1 MSKQVHIIGPYNTG
15 TNLLFNI
22 INNCECLDLIN
33 NQTVSILHQ
42 HKPFDKHTLDIKL
55 IENYLNNP
63 NNILIIMYKNVY
75 NWLYSI
81 KKSHYFIKYTKLYLP
96 VELNNQKFPN
106 MIELYN
112 YYYINYMSLLNR
124 YPNAIFLDYKKVINI
139 SSSYDYINDK
149 LSKNNLS
156 INSKNNCNKTLMT
169 PAKTHGNPVKNT
181 MEAQKG
187 YLNKQIMV
195 KNFIIQN
202 KKFGNSI
209 KSVLFDYF
217 ENKNT

>member
-1 MSKQVHIIGPYNTG
+1 
-15 TNLLFNI
+15 
-22 INNCECLDLIN
+22 
-33 NQTVSILHQ
+33 
-42 HKPFDKHTLDIKL
+42 
-55 IENYLNNP
+55 
-63 NNILIIMYKNVY
+63 MYKNVY
-75 NWLYSI
+75 NWLHSI
-81 KKSHYFIKYTKLYLP
+81 KKSHYFIKYTKLYLQ

-124 YPNAIFLDYKKVINI
+124 YPNAIFLDYKKVIDI

-149 LSKNNLS
+149 LSKNNLF